1 MLILAALGSRC
12 YAGFSPVAV
21 SERCSLAVLS
31 FSPRWLLLLQSRP
44 LKHEGFTI
52 CGVRA

>member
-1 MLILAALGSRC
+1 MLILAALGPRC

-31 FSPRWLLLLQSRP
+31 FSPRWLLLSQSRT
-44 LKHEGFTI
+44 LKHKGFTI